1 MKIYVEF
8 ENGEKVE
15 LREIQ
20 GLQPN
25 CEIVFIRTPVR
36 LKNEHI
42 QEIESKMTEK
52 IGKKVVLLD
61 VLFGEVFVM

>member
-1 MKIYVEF
+1 MKLYAEL

-25 CEIVFIRTPVR
+25 CEIVFIRAPVR
-36 LKNEHI
+36 LRPANVD
-42 QEIESKMTEK
+42 EIESVMSKK
-52 IGKKVVLLD
+52 IGKKVILLD
-61 VLFGEVFVM
+61 IMFGEVFVM

>member
-1 MKIYVEF
+1 MKIYAELD
-8 ENGEKVE
+8 NGEKVE

-36 LKNEHI
+36 LRDEVI
-42 QEIESKMTEK
+42 REIEAKMAEK

-61 VLFGEVFVM
+61 VMFGEVFVM

>member
-1 MKIYVEF
+1 MKLYAEF
-8 ENGEKVE
+8 DDGKRVE

-25 CEIVFIRTPVR
+25 CEIVFIRTATHLPRENTEV
-36 LKNEHI
+36 
-42 QEIESKMTEK
+42 IESHMSGK

-61 VLFGEVFVM
+61 SMFGEVFVI